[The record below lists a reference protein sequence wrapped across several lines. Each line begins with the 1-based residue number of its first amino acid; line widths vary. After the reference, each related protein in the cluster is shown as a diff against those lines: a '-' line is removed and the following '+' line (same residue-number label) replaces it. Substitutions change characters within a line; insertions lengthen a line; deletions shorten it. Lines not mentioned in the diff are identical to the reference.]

1 MSTGARLG
9 ILAGIIVVA
18 VVALVI
24 AGGGGDDNN
33 DKTSTTTAATTTQ
46 TSTTDTST
54 NTSTTTQTQTTP
66 AGPPVYTVT
75 VKNAKPVGGV
85 EQIKVK
91 KGDQVRLVVK
101 SDTADEIHV
110 HGYDLKKDVEAGGT
124 VRFNFKATIDG
135 GFEIELEDHKEQI
148 AELAVQP

>member
-24 AGGGGDDNN
+24 ASGGGDDNN
-33 DKTSTTTAATTTQ
+33 TSTSTSTTTAATTT
-46 TSTTDTST
+46 TE
-54 NTSTTTQTQTTP
+54 TQSQP
-66 AGPPVYTVT
+66 AGPPTFTVT

-85 EQIKVK
+85 ENIKVK
-91 KGDQVRLVVK
+91 KDAEVRLVVK
-101 SDTADEIHV
+101 SDTADEIHI

-124 VRFNFKATIDG
+124 ARFAFKANIDG

-148 AELAVQP
+148 AELTVQP

>member
-18 VVALVI
+18 VLALVI
-24 AGGGGDDNN
+24 VSGGGDDDDN
-33 DKTSTTTAATTTQ
+33 TSTTTAATTTQ
-46 TSTTDTST
+46 SSPTDTAT
-54 NTSTTTQTQTTP
+54 TETTTTEAQAEP

-75 VKNAKPVGGV
+75 VKNAKPVGGIK
-85 EQIKVK
+85 QIKVK
-91 KGDQVRLVVK
+91 KDDQVRLVVK

-110 HGYDLKKDVEAGGT
+110 HGYDLMKDVEAGGS
-124 VRFNFKATIDG
+124 VRFNFKADIDG

-148 AELAVQP
+148 AELTVEP